1 MMVEIWKNEADVLQ
15 LGIANI
21 AEPFGHQW
29 PAKGRSEKRIEREV
43 LIRRLDHG
51 LTKSGL
57 WPQQGG
63 HCRAGTTSPCHKQPV
78 KRSHKRNDGEQ
89 EWIVPTRINAY
100 PLRRK
105 VMDEKE

>member
-29 PAKGRSEKRIEREV
+29 HAKGRSEERIEREV

-63 HCRAGTTSPCHKQPV
+63 HCRAGTTSPCHKRPV
-78 KRSHKRNDGEQ
+78 NARTKGTMESKNGLCPRASM
-89 EWIVPTRINAY
+89 PTRY
-100 PLRRK
+100 G
-105 VMDEKE
+105 EK